1 MKHLIRKT
9 AIILLLLAFIT
20 STGLAAPNAKEIKGL
35 MRNVNLQWN
44 NGVSF
49 SANVIFYNE
58 RIYVPLRLAAEG
70 LGCQVNWHGATN
82 TVTIQ
87 QSQSFQDFPEAN
99 PWENERF
106 VYGEILSMDK
116 DKKLLTIEEHYDDH
130 SRFTEPELSVSP
142 QVVIILQR
150 NDKKMNLDFSD
161 LRIGDHVG
169 LVLNKDGI
177 VRGIILNDA

>member
-1 MKHLIRKT
+1 MKHLIKKT

-20 STGLAAPNAKEIKGL
+20 STGLAAPNLEEIKGL
-35 MRNVNLQWN
+35 MKNVKLQLN
-44 NGVSF
+44 DEVPF
-49 SANVIFYNE
+49 SANVIFYHG

-70 LGCQVNWHGATN
+70 LGSRVDWHEAAN
-82 TVTIQ
+82 TVTIH

-116 DKKLLTIEEHYDDH
+116 EKKLLAIEEHYDNH

-150 NDKKMNLDFSD
+150 NDKKMNLAFSD

-177 VRGIILNDA
+177 VRGIILND